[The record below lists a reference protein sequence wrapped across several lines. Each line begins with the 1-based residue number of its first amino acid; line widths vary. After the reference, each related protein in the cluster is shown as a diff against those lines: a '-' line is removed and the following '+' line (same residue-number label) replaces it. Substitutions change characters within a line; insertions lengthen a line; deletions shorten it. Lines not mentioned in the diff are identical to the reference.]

1 MLGKNTVFFLAFQ
14 LIVSFI
20 FANQGPPPDR
30 IARTYHRA
38 DSLFHLSNTTPA
50 TDSASLAGFE
60 EVIRALG
67 NNAPTGYDASL
78 LFQSYL
84 KKGILLDSKAN
95 FAGARDAYLMALHA
109 HKEID
114 SAAFVAYIYA
124 GACYYNLN
132 DFDSANYFLLRAEP
146 LISRFKDPED
156 EIRLYNTLG
165 VLYYDNGNYR
175 QGKNY
180 FSRALEIVKSR
191 QPFDTL
197 SAASIEI
204 NMGTSLYR
212 LGSYEESLSQFHS
225 TLRYRVFGDYVFM
238 NMGRAYTALGRY
250 AEALSSFRKVNS
262 AKMPSVFNEMANT
275 EWQLKRVD
283 SCKYYLDRLQPYKI
297 ARKLNALDIGIN
309 ELYRAQ
315 WLNGQGQYQAAL
327 SGLQQAIMIFSGN
340 FSNPD
345 ILTNPSGFT
354 GTFTYFHLFDAL
366 LEKARVFGRLYRSQP
381 EEAWLSGGF
390 DAYKAAL
397 AILRYIEKSYD
408 TDDAKLFLKKKSGGI
423 YKEALDVCLA
433 LWKRHPDK
441 NYLEQAFSIGERNRA
456 SIIAAGMMERNFAG
470 APGSNEEALLKRERN
485 IKYNIARLNVNI
497 DETRD
502 SRRLEQM
509 TREVASYEI
518 DLARLQKQLE
528 HSDAWYREKY
538 EDASPGISEIQQRLN
553 GRQALISFNSTV
565 DALHVFVITASSF
578 QYARIDSLAAL
589 QHDIGS
595 WLNELRTTGNGKR
608 FRGEEIGS
616 RLYERLVRPIRKMAG
631 DKPEWIIIP
640 HGILY
645 ELPFES
651 LPSGDAGEPL
661 LVKTTISYQ
670 FSARLLLSS
679 SQDDKNA
686 LGPSA
691 YKILA
696 FAPFAGGN
704 GRPLSGFNPLP
715 ASADEIASLPGAQF
729 LDSAAT
735 KVRFLKEMNNY
746 PIIHLAT
753 HAVSSFDNAAESFV
767 AFYPQ
772 KGVRVEDCL
781 FLEELYGLNMSKTRL
796 VVISA
801 CETGQGELVSNEG
814 VISLARAF
822 TYAGCES
829 TVSSLWKANDKA
841 TSFILKRFHVYL
853 QEGYD
858 KAKALQQAKL
868 DYIASD
874 AVEKS
879 PAYWSHLILIGDT
892 APLVR
897 AGHSQVYYWVACL
910 AAAAVLFILAA
921 RRRKKKKSRRLS
933 QKEDLN

>member
-1 MLGKNTVFFLAFQ
+1 MLGKKMSSFLASQ

-20 FANQGPPPDR
+20 FANQGLPPDR

-67 NNAPTGYDASL
+67 KSIPSGSHDTL

-95 FAGARDAYLMALHA
+95 FAGARDAYLMALQV

-124 GACYYNLN
+124 GTCYYNLN

-146 LISRFKDPED
+146 LINRFRDPED
-156 EIRLYNTLG
+156 DIRLYNTLG

-180 FSRALEIVKSR
+180 FSRALEIVKSK

-225 TLRYRVFGDYVFM
+225 TLRYHVFVDYVFM

-250 AEALSSFRKVNS
+250 GDALTSFRKVNA

-275 EWQLKRVD
+275 EWQLKRPD
-283 SCKYYLDRLQPYKI
+283 SCRYYLDRLQPYKI

-309 ELYRAQ
+309 DLYRAQ
-315 WLNGQGQYQAAL
+315 WLSGQGQYQAAL
-327 SGLQQAIMIFSGN
+327 SSLQQAIMIFSGN

-345 ILTNPSGFT
+345 ILSNPSSFT

-366 LEKARVFGRLYRSQP
+366 LEKARVFERLYRSQP
-381 EEAWLSGGF
+381 ADTWLSG
-390 DAYKAAL
+390 AYEAYRTAL

-408 TDDAKLFLKKKSGGI
+408 TDDAKLFLKKKSGEI
-423 YKEALDVCLA
+423 YKEALDVCLE

-456 SIIAAGMMERNFAG
+456 SVIASGMMERTFAG
-470 APGSNEEALLKRERN
+470 APGSQEEALLKRERN

-502 SRRLEQM
+502 SRQIEQM

-538 EDASPGISEIQQRLN
+538 EDASPAIGEIQQRLN
-553 GRQALISFNSTV
+553 GRQALISFNSTA
-565 DALHVFVITASSF
+565 DALHVFVITATSF
-578 QYARIDSLAAL
+578 QYARIDSLSVLQQDIASWVDAL
-589 QHDIGS
+589 K
-595 WLNELRTTGNGKR
+595 TAGNGKR
-608 FRGEEIGS
+608 FKGEELGS
-616 RLYERLVRPIRKMAG
+616 RLYERLIRPIRKMAS
-631 DKPEWIIIP
+631 DKKEWIIIP

-661 LVKTTISYQ
+661 LTTTTISYQ
-670 FSARLLLSS
+670 FSARLLLASS
-679 SQDDKNA
+679 DDKSS
-686 LGPSA
+686 PESSD
-691 YKILA
+691 YKVLA
-696 FAPFAGGN
+696 FAPFAAGN
-704 GRPLSGFNPLP
+704 AQSLSGFNTLP
-715 ASADEIASLPGAQF
+715 ASADEIASLPGSRF
-729 LDSAAT
+729 VDSAAT

-753 HAVSSFDNAAESFV
+753 HAVSSYDNAAESFV

-772 KGVRVEDCL
+772 TGIRQEDYL
-781 FLEELYGLNMSKTRL
+781 FLEELYGLNMSRTRL

-829 TVSSLWKANDKA
+829 TVCSLWKANDKA
-841 TSFILKRFHVYL
+841 TSFILKRFHIYL
-853 QEGYD
+853 QDGYD

-868 DYIASD
+868 DYIAGD
-874 AVEKS
+874 AVNKS

-892 APLVR
+892 APLFR
-897 AGHSQVYYWVACL
+897 AGHSQVYRWAACL
-910 AAAAVLFILAA
+910 AVAAILFTLAVR
-921 RRRKKKKSRRLS
+921 RRRKKKSTS
-933 QKEDLN
+933 FTEEDLK